1 MIHSKLKIWQLG
13 NLMLVAAGG
22 GVRGEWGERRD
33 FFQSSYAQLS
43 RIGRRLAESD
53 IYVSRRESND
63 DEMLGKEEILLLC
76 ACNSS

>member
-1 MIHSKLKIWQLG
+1 MIHSKLKTC
-13 NLMLVAAGG
+13 GG
-22 GVRGEWGERRD
+22 RGRGVRGEWRERRD

-43 RIGRRLAESD
+43 REEGLAESD

-63 DEMLGKEEILLLC
+63 DEMLGKEECLLC